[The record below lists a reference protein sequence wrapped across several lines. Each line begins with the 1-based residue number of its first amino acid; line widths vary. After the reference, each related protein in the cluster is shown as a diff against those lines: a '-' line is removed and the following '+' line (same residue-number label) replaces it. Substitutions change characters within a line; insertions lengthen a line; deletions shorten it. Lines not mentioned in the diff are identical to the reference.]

1 MLEVVVSEMLAVA
14 SLGLQ
19 AVAISGWMRWQQI
32 VAGQQDEEEEEILTP
47 YQSKEDSARTDE
59 AQANGSV
66 KPVARDMRLNGWEFK
81 IVRAKGDLFRH
92 PEIFQRLCEEEAKAG
107 WVLLE
112 KFDDC
117 RARFK
122 RPIALRDMIK
132 PESLSYDPY
141 RCYYGSTFQPL
152 HYLAPVAALI
162 AVIVPAYLGFTF
174 VSSMLANSRESSP
187 PSPTPTLPATETV
200 PQPAPNSATETVPP
214 PSPHTSPH
222 TSPQPSPILSPTQ
235 PPRKEGARG

>member
-1 MLEVVVSEMLAVA
+1 MLEVLVAEILAVA
-14 SLGLQ
+14 SLGVQ

-47 YQSKEDSARTDE
+47 YQSKQDSAPIEE
-59 AQANGSV
+59 AQVNGSV

-107 WVLLE
+107 WILLE

-174 VSSMLANSRESSP
+174 VSSMLANSHESFP
-187 PSPTPTLPATETV
+187 PPRTPTLPATETV
-200 PQPAPNSATETVPP
+200 PQPAPNSATETLPQP
-214 PSPHTSPH
+214 
-222 TSPQPSPILSPTQ
+222 SPQPSPILSPTQ